1 MKKRKLFTF
10 EFENGLTLQFASLG
24 AALEYAHK
32 HNTRIV
38 RSYS

>member
-1 MKKRKLFTF
+1 MKNEKLITF